1 MRMAESALAFL
12 VNQLSTLLF
21 REGQHLGELGRD
33 IQYIKDELGSMRAFL
48 KDVESKE
55 DADFELHEWIKQVRQ
70 LAYDTEDV
78 LDEFTFHF
86 ARYHGHGFY
95 GRFLK
100 IHTSVKN
107 WRKSHRIS
115 AQIQDIKSRVENI
128 ALRHQRYYQSL
139 YATVSE
145 RSPISPPAVNM
156 KYDIRG
162 HGLLL
167 EESNLVGIREPKNEL
182 VSHVLGDDSRLK
194 VISVVGM
201 GGLGKTTLVKR
212 VYEEVKRCFQTR
224 AWVTISQRFQL
235 KDLLKKVIQQLLQEI
250 CEPVP
255 PEVELFDT
263 DELKAFIKGFLRDKK
278 FLIVLDDVWNVES
291 WDAIKYVLPDGG
303 YGCRVMLTTRI
314 ADIASSSSCKE
325 FNGYVHRMQPLSAAK
340 SWTLFCRKAFQGNLC
355 PPHLE
360 NVSRSILSKCEGLPL
375 AIVAIG
381 GLLALKN
388 RRRVDEWEMVLG
400 SIGDEL
406 EGGGS
411 TGKLDRVKKILLLS
425 YNELPFYLKSCLLYT
440 SIYPEDYQI
449 YGWELVR
456 LWAAEGFVQEREGMT
471 SVQVAEMYLDE
482 LANRSL
488 IQVVET
494 KVDGSIEDCRIHDI
508 LREIILSKSRQS
520 NITTIV
526 AANGNGISRR
536 VSELDDAR
544 RLAIHGFI
552 ENHQENLPSNHKH
565 LRTIIIFGT
574 ISPLTA
580 SSVSR
585 LLLRPRPKFLKV
597 LDLSG
602 AEIKNIPEEVFHLY
616 HLKYLNLGGSR
627 VETIPKSIG
636 KLKNLEF
643 LILLATDVKELPS
656 EILKLQKLRDL
667 RAGQIGGYSENY
679 DVSGFKAPNE
689 IGKLLSLEYL
699 HFVDSDNTEMV
710 KQIGKLTQLRD
721 VGITKLR
728 RQDGKELCSSLE
740 NLTNLRGLRV
750 YSIKDDEILDLQYP
764 ISPAPGLLQEL
775 VLKGV
780 LEKLPPW
787 IHSLQGL
794 TTLALMWSEMKEEDD
809 DPLQPIQD
817 LPNLSY
823 LILHQAFAGEK
834 LCFKSGKF
842 QALKSLELR
851 KMKGL
856 KSVMVEKG
864 AMPHLH
870 EMQIA
875 ACDLL
880 QGLPQGIENLTKLQ
894 SLLMYDM
901 DNPSLFN
908 IFTS

>member
-1 MRMAESALAFL
+1 MAESALAFL

-21 REGQHLGELGRD
+21 REGQHLGELRRD

-100 IHTSVKN
+100 IYTSVKN

-182 VSHVLGDDSRLK
+182 VFHVLDDDSHLK

-212 VYEEVKRCFQTR
+212 VYEEVKICFQTR

-278 FLIVLDDVWNVES
+278 FLIVLDDVWNIES

-314 ADIASSSSCKE
+314 ADIASSSCKE

-340 SWTLFCRKAFQGNLC
+340 SWTLFCRKAFQDNLC

-381 GLLALKN
+381 GLLALKD
-388 RRRVDEWEMVLG
+388 RRKVDEWEMVLG

-406 EGGGS
+406 EGGSS

-449 YGWELVR
+449 YGWALVR

-482 LANRSL
+482 LVNRSL

-526 AANGNGISRR
+526 ANGNGISRR
-536 VSELDDAR
+536 GSELDDAR

-574 ISPLTA
+574 ISPLTT

-585 LLLRPRPKFLKV
+585 LLLRPQPKLLKV
-597 LDLSG
+597 LDLAG
-602 AEIKNIPEEVFHLY
+602 AEFKNIPEEVFHLY

-667 RAGQIGGYSENY
+667 RACQIGGYSKNY
-679 DVSGFKAPNE
+679 AVSGFKAPNE

-699 HFVDSDNTEMV
+699 HFVDSDNTEMI

-764 ISPAPGLLQEL
+764 ISPVPGLLQEL

-823 LILHQAFAGEK
+823 LILHQAFVGEK

-842 QALKSLELR
+842 KALKMLELR